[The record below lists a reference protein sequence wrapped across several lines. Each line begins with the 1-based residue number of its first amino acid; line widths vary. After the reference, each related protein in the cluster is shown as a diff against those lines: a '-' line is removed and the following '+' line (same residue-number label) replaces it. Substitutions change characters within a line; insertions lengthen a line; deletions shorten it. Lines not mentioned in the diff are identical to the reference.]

1 MVKTRKIESSIRVLD
16 KSLEVF
22 SLFTLLISVTL
33 AVFSVILRYLFD
45 ISFQVVEEICRYS
58 IIYGVFAYIGPLIKK
73 DEHLKM
79 DLIQNFLRGKIKHYN
94 DLLIS
99 IILFASFIFICWSSI
114 NWSISLLNMNL
125 MTDSGIVL
133 MFIPAL
139 AIPLGMF
146 FSCIYSFL
154 KIIQDYDKI
163 RLYKSEV

>member
-1 MVKTRKIESSIRVLD
+1 MVKTNKVESSIRVLD

-22 SLFTLLISVTL
+22 SLFTVLISVTL
-33 AVFSVILRYLFD
+33 AVFSVVFRYLFD
-45 ISFQVVEEICRYS
+45 ISFQIIEEICRYS

-73 DEHLKM
+73 NEHLKM
-79 DLIQNFLRGKIKHYN
+79 DLIQNFLKGKVKHYN

-99 IILFASFIFICWSSI
+99 IILFASFVFICWSSV

-154 KIIQDYDKI
+154 KIIEDFDKI

>member
-1 MVKTRKIESSIRVLD
+1 LVKTRKIESSIRVLD